1 MISNMEQSNIMAR
14 SPASS
19 SQYRYKRQ
27 KRIPVFPQRLYDMLE
42 HAEEGGY
49 DHIFSWMPGGKSFKI
64 HPTGAR
70 DDTTEKAIVDVL
82 KKNNFQ
88 QTKVRSFLRQL
99 NQYGFER
106 THKGPNKGECKHEF
120 FVRGRR
126 DMLEDKSIDDFQRQN
141 CDEDED
147 EDEADHAQERSFHRL
162 LRLSTRDHNSL
173 FLDQDTTNYWKPSSA
188 NLTPNG
194 SNRPP
199 QGTSWQKYGKPHMI
213 PSSTCIIKN
222 HCCAGDEQQQ
232 HIIEFKNGLV
242 LSNLTPRIRD
252 DQDNCQADAAWN
264 DDDTIPTIDSTDD
277 NDFDD
282 FVESEVKVL
291 CEAASRSMLHQP
303 MKFEHNTKFP
313 KRVRSNSFATQVS
326 LEYM

>member
-1 MISNMEQSNIMAR
+1 MISKMEHSNVKAR
-14 SPASS
+14 DPASS

-42 HAEEGGY
+42 QAEERGY

-70 DDTTEKAIVDVL
+70 DATTEKAVVDVL

-106 THKGPNKGECKHEF
+106 THRGPNKGECKHEF

-126 DMLEDKSIDDFQRQN
+126 DMLEDKSIDDFQRHN

-147 EDEADHAQERSFHRL
+147 EDEAEHAQERSFHRL

-173 FLDQDTTNYWKPSSA
+173 FLDMDRTNYWKPSSA

-194 SNRPP
+194 NRPS
-199 QGTSWQKYGKPHMI
+199 QGTSWQKYRKTHMI
-213 PSSTCIIKN
+213 PSSMCINKN

-232 HIIEFKNGLV
+232 HIIEFKNGL
-242 LSNLTPRIRD
+242 SNLAQRIQD
-252 DQDNCQADAAWN
+252 DQDNCQADAEWN
-264 DDDTIPTIDSTDD
+264 DDDTIPTIDSTD

-282 FVESEVKVL
+282 FVESEVKKVL
-291 CEAASRSMLHQP
+291 CEVASRSLLHQQ
-303 MKFEHNTKFP
+303 MKFEHSTKFP
-313 KRVRSNSFATQVS
+313 KHVRSNSFATQVS
-326 LEYM
+326 LENMT